1 MHKYMLGIGLFIL
14 VGVLLFNRVI
24 SFVDLPRVPADLR
37 YSFQLEYGKPP
48 AVDITFGCVTGRFI
62 IDTGASDS
70 AIDAELAR
78 KIGIKRSYG
87 YHFTRFGTLFFNLI
101 RQVTLASNAIIGNHE
116 LSSIRWM
123 EIRDGFQDIYDNEY
137 AGIIGRDVLAGF
149 VIYLDY
155 EHGIGMLKGSN
166 VAEEE
171 YLVSKGISLPMDN
184 KANIKLIIDGKER
197 VIKIDSGGAFT
208 MRLYAY
214 PRSLEWRSESA
225 MQEVAL
231 GHRGTKQLGLCV
243 IPSVGLGE
251 INILNIAAQIIPS
264 ILPSDDGMIGSLF
277 LEEGKF
283 AIDFINHRILYSIR
297 DDYFMDREAGS
308 VIETL
313 LVLPPIPHD
322 DSGQRAKFKIL
333 SIYPENPLAS
343 RYGLRKAD
351 TIVMIDDKPLIM
363 IHPSQDKEAADYLL
377 NVALLRFR
385 SLVVE
390 RDGEVLSIVNDQ
402 FRKSARGVSP

>member
-14 VGVLLFNRVI
+14 VVLLIFNGVM
-24 SFVDLPRVPADLR
+24 SSGDTPRVPADLC

-70 AIDAELAR
+70 AIDAELAV

-87 YHFTRFGTLFFNLI
+87 YHLTRFGASFFNLV
-101 RQVTLASNAIIGNHE
+101 RQVTLSSTAIFGKHT
-116 LSSIRWM
+116 LSDIRWL
-123 EIRDGFQDIYDNEY
+123 EIKDGFQDIYDNEY
-137 AGIIGRDVLAGF
+137 AGVIGRDVLAGF

-155 EHGIGMLKGSN
+155 ERGIGMLKGSK
-166 VAEEE
+166 VTEEE
-171 YLVSKGISLPMDN
+171 YLITKGFSIPMDN
-184 KANIKLIIDGKER
+184 RANIKLIIDGKDR
-197 VIKIDSGGAFT
+197 LIKIDSGGAFT
-208 MRLYAY
+208 LRLYAY
-214 PRSLEWRSESA
+214 PRSLDWRSESA
-225 MQEVAL
+225 MQEAAL

-243 IPSVGLGE
+243 IPAVGLGK
-251 INILNIAAQIIPS
+251 INLMNIAAQIIPS
-264 ILPSDDGMIGSLF
+264 FLPSDDGMIGSQF

-283 AIDFINHRILYSIR
+283 AIDFLNHRLLCSIR
-297 DDYFMDREAGS
+297 DDYFLNREAGS
-308 VIETL
+308 AIETL
-313 LVLPPIPHD
+313 LVLPPLSYD
-322 DSGQRAKFKIL
+322 DSGQRAEFKIL

-390 RDGEVLSIVNDQ
+390 RDGEVLPVVNDQ
-402 FRKSARGVSP
+402 FRESARGVSP